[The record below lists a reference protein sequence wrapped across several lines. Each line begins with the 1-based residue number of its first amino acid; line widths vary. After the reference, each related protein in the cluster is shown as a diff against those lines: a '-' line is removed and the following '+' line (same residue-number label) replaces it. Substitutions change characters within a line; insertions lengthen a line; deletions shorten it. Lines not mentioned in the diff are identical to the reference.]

1 MTFAWILNIYTR
13 LGIDLGKALLTGQ
26 YHILEK
32 IPEKKIRQQV
42 RRLGRNIT
50 QEYRSREPVL
60 IGVLNGVFL
69 FFADLVREI
78 SIPLKIDFVRVAS
91 YGSQD
96 VSSGKITLTKD
107 IEVPIEGKPV
117 IIIEDIVD
125 TGLTLCHLAN
135 HIKEKKPESVKIC
148 ALINKLER
156 REKEIQIDYWGFEIK
171 EGFLVGYGLDY
182 NEEFRYLP
190 YILSLDMRD
199 KS

>member
-1 MTFAWILNIYTR
+1 MI
-13 LGIDLGKALLTGQ
+13 GQ

-32 IPEKKIRQQV
+32 ISEKMIRQQV
-42 RRLGRNIT
+42 GRLARIIT
-50 QEYRSREPVL
+50 QEYQGREPVL
-60 IGVLNGVFL
+60 IGVLNGVFV

-78 SIPLKIDFVRVAS
+78 SIPLKIDFVRIAS

-135 HIKEKKPESVKIC
+135 HIKKKKPESVKIC

>member
-1 MTFAWILNIYTR
+1 MI
-13 LGIDLGKALLTGQ
+13 GQ

-50 QEYRSREPVL
+50 QEYQSREPVL

-78 SIPLKIDFVRVAS
+78 SIPLKVDFVRVAS

-96 VSSGKITLTKD
+96 VSSGKIILTKD

-117 IIIEDIVD
+117 IIVEDIVD
-125 TGLTLCHLAN
+125 TGLTLSHLVN

-182 NEEFRYLP
+182 NEKFRYLP

-199 KS
+199 RS

>member
-1 MTFAWILNIYTR
+1 MDIQYLYIILSLEKPLVI
-13 LGIDLGKALLTGQ
+13 GH

-42 RRLGRNIT
+42 RRLARIIT
-50 QEYRSREPVL
+50 QEYQGREPVL

-69 FFADLVREI
+69 FLADLVREI
-78 SIPLKIDFVRVAS
+78 SIPLKIDFVRIAS

-107 IEVPIEGKPV
+107 IEVSVEGKRV

-125 TGLTLCHLAN
+125 TGLTLSHLVN
-135 HIKEKKPESVKIC
+135 HIKKKGSESVKIC

-156 REKEIQIDYWGFEIK
+156 REKKIQIDYWGFEIK

-182 NEEFRYLP
+182 DEQFRYLP

>member
-1 MTFAWILNIYTR
+1 MIA
-13 LGIDLGKALLTGQ
+13 Q

-32 IPEKKIRQQV
+32 IPEEKIRQQV
-42 RRLGRNIT
+42 RRLARIIT
-50 QEYRSREPVL
+50 QEYRSQEPIL

-78 SIPLKIDFVRVAS
+78 SIPLKIDFVRAAS

-96 VSSGKITLTKD
+96 VSSGTITVTKD

-117 IIIEDIVD
+117 IVVEDIVD
-125 TGLTLCHLAN
+125 TGLTLFHLVN
-135 HIKEKKPESVKIC
+135 HIKEKKPKSVKIC

-156 REKEIQIDYWGFEIK
+156 REREIQIDYWGFEIK
-171 EGFLVGYGLDY
+171 AGFLVGYGLDY
-182 NEEFRYLP
+182 NEQFRYLP

>member
-1 MTFAWILNIYTR
+1 LTFAWIFNIYKG
-13 LGIDLGKALLTGQ
+13 LGINLEKALLIGQ

-50 QEYRSREPVL
+50 QEYRSRD
-60 IGVLNGVFL
+60 L

-78 SIPLKIDFVRVAS
+78 SIPLKVDFVRVAS

-96 VSSGKITLTKD
+96 VSSGKITLIKD

-125 TGLTLCHLAN
+125 TGLTLSHLVN

-182 NEEFRYLP
+182 NEQFRYLP
-190 YILSLDMRD
+190 YILSLDMRNR
-199 KS
+199 S

>member
-1 MTFAWILNIYTR
+1 MI
-13 LGIDLGKALLTGQ
+13 GQ

-78 SIPLKIDFVRVAS
+78 SIPLKVDFVRVAS

-96 VSSGKITLTKD
+96 VSGGKITLTKD